1 MPPEHLSVGHCTE
14 WPQFALEDRERD
26 PFLKHPGFRARILY
40 RTDLDLNPT
49 SATYSP
55 RFLHLWN
62 EENLPHRDFVKIKWD
77 NTGSPDMVP
86 GTLCLWE
93 TSTVIIWGVLQVTV
107 VFIKEFF
114 SVLTAW
120 CKILITTSHPKFVI
134 FPHQLTTPISVIFS
148 PLNMG
153 RLQISTSCP
162 SPSWFGSWQRNLL
175 WSVYCQVTSP
185 WTSLPPSWYSPSL
198 RTQPLKPSC
207 PWTL

>member
-1 MPPEHLSVGHCTE
+1 MRRTFPTGISWRLNEIIQIALTWCLAHYVFEKPPRLLFG
-14 WPQFALEDRERD
+14 
-26 PFLKHPGFRARILY
+26 G
-40 RTDLDLNPT
+40 
-49 SATYSP
+49 
-55 RFLHLWN
+55 
-62 EENLPHRDFVKIKWD
+62 
-77 NTGSPDMVP
+77 G
-86 GTLCLWE
+86 
-93 TSTVIIWGVLQVTV
+93 LQVTV

-134 FPHQLTTPISVIFS
+134 FPHQRTTPISVIFS